1 MRTTRTKV
9 GGLTITYPEHHTFTV
24 HGTPAPQGSKNV
36 SRAGH
41 LYEANK
47 GHKAWRQKVE
57 AAARAEDI
65 QFGDK
70 PVQVHLEFFFTTPKR
85 PKFRLPA
92 VKPDLDKLARS
103 INDALSKSGMIHD
116 DARITDQHLS
126 KRYAETPG
134 VRITIR
140 EAHQ

>member
-1 MRTTRTKV
+1 M
-9 GGLTITYPEHHTFTV
+9 TYPEEHTFRV
-24 HGTPAPQGSKNV
+24 DGTPIPQGSKSV
-36 SRAGH
+36 SRAGR

-70 PVQVHLEFFFTTPKR
+70 PVQVHLEFFFTTPKK

-92 VKPDLDKLARS
+92 VKPDIDKLARS

-116 DARITDQHLS
+116 DARIVFLTAR

-134 VRITIR
+134 VDITIR
-140 EAHQ
+140 SIE